1 MEIITASVNWTA
13 LTEHLA
19 EESVNFSNHHF
30 EEKTIKIES
39 PEINVWLLS
48 QLSHAQNIIKLSLHI
63 IKVQKKM
70 QISKKNIWQSSHGNF
85 VG

>member
-39 PEINVWLLS
+39 PEINV
-48 QLSHAQNIIKLSLHI
+48 
-63 IKVQKKM
+63 
-70 QISKKNIWQSSHGNF
+70 
-85 VG
+85 